1 MGRDIVYLPGYYIE
15 GEIEQ
20 SGYPFILDVF
30 GEIHP
35 LIPDTIHTHPLRLER
50 KYPISNRLIDHS
62 NKLLAGCIQASADS
76 TFTDPVTFHI
86 IARNTQG
93 APDTATIDSSRQ
105 PFRYWRYLSPNGSFC
120 QIAELQFF
128 KPDSLSPLPGR
139 AIGTPGTLNNA
150 FDGDPLTFYEYHEA
164 DGGWIGLDF
173 GKPTRIDRIAFQPR
187 NDDNYVVAGDEYELF
202 YRSSTAWESLGK
214 QKPSPLGRIPRS
226 PLQRLTTTEKPQP
239 WPGRANLHLGKT
251 KTKMVV
257 GIAYLIE
264 IQYLYKHQT
273 TFFYHHDEKYTYSCS
288 RFSIALLQPDLLRP
302 GNRTRQTRS
311 ISPAA
316 WR

>member
-173 GKPTRIDRIAFQPR
+173 GKPSLRAMNTNYFIA
-187 NDDNYVVAGDEYELF
+187 A
-202 YRSSTAWESLGK
+202 
-214 QKPSPLGRIPRS
+214 
-226 PLQRLTTTEKPQP
+226 PQP
-239 WPGRANLHLGKT
+239 GNLWANKSPHTPGSNT
-251 KTKMVV
+251 P
-257 GIAYLIE
+257 
-264 IQYLYKHQT
+264 Q
-273 TFFYHHDEKYTYSCS
+273 
-288 RFSIALLQPDLLRP
+288 
-302 GNRTRQTRS
+302 
-311 ISPAA
+311 SPPTPYYY
-316 WR
+316 

>member
-1 MGRDIVYLPGYYIE
+1 M
-15 GEIEQ
+15 
-20 SGYPFILDVF
+20 YPSFS
-30 GEIHP
+30 
-35 LIPDTIHTHPLRLER
+35 RQ
-50 KYPISNRLIDHS
+50 Y
-62 NKLLAGCIQASADS
+62 
-76 TFTDPVTFHI
+76 FTDPVTFHI

-214 QKPSPLGRIPRS
+214 QKPSH
-226 PLQRLTTTEKPQP
+226 P
-239 WPGRANLHLGKT
+239 WVEYPAVPSN
-251 KTKMVV
+251 
-257 GIAYLIE
+257 
-264 IQYLYKHQT
+264 
-273 TFFYHHDEKYTYSCS
+273 
-288 RFSIALLQPDLLRP
+288 ALLLLKTTAVARKSESSP
-302 GNRTRQTRS
+302 GKNKNKNGGRNSGTKGPSRNLLH
-311 ISPAA
+311 I
-316 WR
+316 

>member
-173 GKPTRIDRIAFQPR
+173 GKPTRIDRLP
-187 NDDNYVVAGDEYELF
+187 
-202 YRSSTAWESLGK
+202 SSPA
-214 QKPSPLGRIPRS
+214 
-226 PLQRLTTTEKPQP
+226 TTTTTSLRAMNTNYFIAAPQP
-239 WPGRANLHLGKT
+239 GNLWANKSPHTPGSNT
-251 KTKMVV
+251 P
-257 GIAYLIE
+257 
-264 IQYLYKHQT
+264 Q
-273 TFFYHHDEKYTYSCS
+273 
-288 RFSIALLQPDLLRP
+288 
-302 GNRTRQTRS
+302 
-311 ISPAA
+311 SPPTPYYY
-316 WR
+316 

>member
-214 QKPSPLGRIPRS
+214 QKPSH
-226 PLQRLTTTEKPQP
+226 P
-239 WPGRANLHLGKT
+239 WVEYPAVPSN
-251 KTKMVV
+251 
-257 GIAYLIE
+257 
-264 IQYLYKHQT
+264 
-273 TFFYHHDEKYTYSCS
+273 
-288 RFSIALLQPDLLRP
+288 ALLLLK
-302 GNRTRQTRS
+302 NHSRS
-311 ISPAA
+311 QEERIFT
-316 WR
+316 WEKQKQKWW